1 MVGPDHS
8 NEDGFSTVTDPCPT
22 NIDKIPYSFVLIGSA
37 KNHKMTKP
45 LLCLFDSGST
55 SSWIKKSSIPAG
67 CNGTTTTVVTGQ
79 TMAGTFT
86 SNQALTCNNVSFP
99 EFFRARSFESVG
111 ARIFFSECRYD
122 VIFGRDLISQMGLI
136 LDFKDG
142 YMEWDGQNVVM
153 RAFPDQPSTGPSG
166 ISDPPIASQMFSE
179 MLEEGL
185 SAHDD
190 SFNGSGEA
198 YPDDLPELCPR
209 SPYTPYE
216 EDYDDLPDLGP
227 RTPYTPNTTETFQV
241 SEYPSSWL

>member
-1 MVGPDHS
+1 M
-8 NEDGFSTVTDPCPT
+8 
-22 NIDKIPYSFVLIGSA
+22 
-37 KNHKMTKP
+37 
-45 LLCLFDSGST
+45 
-55 SSWIKKSSIPAG
+55 
-67 CNGTTTTVVTGQ
+67 VTGQ

-99 EFFRARSFESVG
+99 EFFRSRSFESIG

-153 RAFPDQPSTGPSG
+153 RAFPDPPSTGPNG

-179 MLEEGL
+179 MLEEEL

-190 SFNGSGEA
+190 SYNGSDGD
-198 YPDDLPELCPR
+198 P
-209 SPYTPYE
+209 
-216 EDYDDLPDLGP
+216 DDLPDLCP
-227 RTPYTPNTTETFQV
+227 RTPHITESFQV
-241 SEYPSSWL
+241 SEPQGSGYKTKRQEIKKSKYESADLPEVVKNCGHLTQRKRLTYWQFYPNIISSLVVA